1 MDVSYEASED
11 DMSRRSSGRQQ
22 RRTLQFRSTSLTRP
36 QLEIPPTASASAAHL
51 TRSHSVSRS
60 ALCEASH
67 RSPCRRPTSSHS
79 FRAST
84 RRIVTA
90 RIPSLE
96 DDFEFDYISTRIGRR
111 NPLLAKV
118 STSANSSMRRKKHPL
133 LGKIGQAKSTSGGR
147 NWMQLKHLFS
157 TTKTSQD
164 EPPVEL
170 VRHYTLYTVVGDL
183 TCWAI
188 KQTLVK
194 F

>member
-1 MDVSYEASED
+1 
-11 DMSRRSSGRQQ
+11 
-22 RRTLQFRSTSLTRP
+22 
-36 QLEIPPTASASAAHL
+36 
-51 TRSHSVSRS
+51 
-60 ALCEASH
+60 
-67 RSPCRRPTSSHS
+67 
-79 FRAST
+79 
-84 RRIVTA
+84 
-90 RIPSLE
+90 
-96 DDFEFDYISTRIGRR
+96 
-111 NPLLAKV
+111 
-118 STSANSSMRRKKHPL
+118 MRRKKHPL